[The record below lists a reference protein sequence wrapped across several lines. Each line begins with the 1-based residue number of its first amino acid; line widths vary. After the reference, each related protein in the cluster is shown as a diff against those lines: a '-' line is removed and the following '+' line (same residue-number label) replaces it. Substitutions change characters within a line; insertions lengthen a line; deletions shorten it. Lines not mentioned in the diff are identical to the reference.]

1 MVATV
6 ADKVF
11 ALVDAAFATTNAA
24 LPNGSADRVTGYNTI
39 IPGVPT
45 NRYWVMFCGEPL
57 RGNSTVDGLSR
68 DANGRFQITVAAT
81 RPDSL
86 ASPAPRTGW
95 LARVVLNALVD
106 VTVTDVDGLGPFTIQ
121 QDDVDTYPVPVE
133 VVQDRVTVEH
143 ALLFHY
149 LADRI

>member
-1 MVATV
+1 MVASV

-11 ALVDAAFATTNAA
+11 ALVDAAFTATNNA
-24 LPNGSADRVTGYNTI
+24 LPSGSPEKVTGYNAI

-106 VTVTDVDGLGPFTIQ
+106 VAVTDVDGLGPFVIQ
-121 QDDVDTYPVPVE
+121 QDEVDTYPTPVE

-143 ALLFHY
+143 ALLFRY
-149 LADRI
+149 IADRI

>member
-6 ADKVF
+6 AAKVF
-11 ALVDAAFATTNAA
+11 GLLETAFAATNAA
-24 LPNGSADRVTGYNTI
+24 LPNGSADKVTGYDTV

-45 NRYWVMFCGEPL
+45 NRYYVMFCGEP
-57 RGNSTVDGLSR
+57 RRENTTMDGLSR

-95 LARVVLNALVD
+95 LAKTVLNALVD
-106 VTVTDVDGLGPFTIQ
+106 VTITDVDGLGPFTIQ
-121 QDDVDTYPVPVE
+121 QDEVDTYPVPVE

-143 ALLFHY
+143 ALLFKY
-149 LADRI
+149 LADRT